1 MPDVTVAPPATAGSA
16 NCLIVDDEPSVR
28 RSLVRM
34 LQAKGFTCFEAGSGR
49 EALGVLERIG
59 EAPLVISDMRMPEL
73 DGIGLLDAVRRQYPD
88 TSVIML
94 TGMSETTTARTSIL
108 FSPGVRVALLRSR
121 DQKVELFGEVDLC
134 LGHTF
139 LSPSPDNGTD
149 TSNFHLTYT
158 LGPGLRYWVHPQ
170 LALSALA
177 ALNGQFEFDST
188 HVSGSTITTTTSTGL
203 TNIVAALQVTGI
215 F

>member
-1 MPDVTVAPPATAGSA
+1 MRKWTWT
-16 NCLIVDDEPSVR
+16 
-28 RSLVRM
+28 
-34 LQAKGFTCFEAGSGR
+34 
-49 EALGVLERIG
+49 GVLAVLLVATTAQAEGRLEGNQARTGFAAEVHLGTSLFSLGQGNGAFNTVQGGFFLGGKIHRVIVGLGFDIERMAAG
-59 EAPLVISDMRMPEL
+59 QGQTGQSD
-73 DGIGLLDAVRRQYPD
+73 
-88 TSVIML
+88 
-94 TGMSETTTARTSIL
+94 TTTARTSIQ
-108 FSPGVRVALLRSR
+108 FTPGVRVALLRSR
-121 DQKVELFGEVDLC
+121 DQKVELFGEVDLG